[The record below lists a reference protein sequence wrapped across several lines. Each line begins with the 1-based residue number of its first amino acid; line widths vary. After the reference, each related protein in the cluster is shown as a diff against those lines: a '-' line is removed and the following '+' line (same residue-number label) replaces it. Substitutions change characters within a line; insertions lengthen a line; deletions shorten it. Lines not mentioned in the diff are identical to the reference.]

1 METTWKNIRSNIVK
15 GYRSVSEKTG
25 ELTKIG
31 RLKLEIIAT
40 KRDLE
45 KAFIEL
51 GGRVYDSF
59 KNHSQNEILGK
70 PPVLILIEKIKE
82 KEKNLKDL
90 EEKVEQIRDQH
101 VVIVDR

>member
-1 METTWKNIRSNIVK
+1 METTWKNIRSNLIK
-15 GYRSVSEKTG
+15 GYRSVSEKTS

-59 KNHSQNEILGK
+59 KNHSQNEIPGDL
-70 PPVLILIEKIKE
+70 PVVKLVEKIKE
-82 KEKNLKDL
+82 KEENLKNL

-101 VVIVDR
+101 VVIVDK